1 MSPGRPRVIVI
12 IGAGFSGT
20 VLSTH
25 LLRLLPP
32 VPTRIV
38 LVERDATGGGGVAY
52 GSHSAAYLLN
62 VPAGRMS
69 AFTDDSAHL
78 VRFAQRHLPAADAET
93 YLPRGLYG
101 EYLSEVLGSARASA
115 AAGVGLEQLRGE
127 ASSIYSVDAE
137 GPVIVSVGTRQLL
150 ADQVVLACGDPAGA
164 SRSYAKD
171 LGTHPAYILHPYQQ
185 PVFQPSDRAALLI
198 GSGLTMADVAAVA
211 STQYPA
217 LRIVAI
223 SRHGLLPR
231 RQAAVTTPLLPA
243 TLQLGPRLI
252 GQPLRVMVHSVRQL
266 IASVEEQG
274 GDWREV
280 IGRVRE
286 VVPQIWQRLSVADRR
301 RFLRHV
307 RIHWDVHRHRM
318 PPATAD
324 RMQELLQSG
333 LLTLRAGSVVQL
345 CADGE
350 RIVALW
356 RPRGRYELQELWVD
370 RVVECSGADQRLPRT
385 TEKLWQ
391 QLLGDGVVTPDPN
404 GVGIHTGAHGALID
418 VHGRASTRLF
428 YLGPMLRAAHW
439 EATAVGELRVHA
451 RELAA
456 ALAGA
461 DRHPRARTR
470 ALEHMYMPAAT
481 GQFT

>member
-1 MSPGRPRVIVI
+1 VILV

-20 VLSTH
+20 VLVTH
-25 LLRLLPP
+25 LLRLLPA

-52 GSHSAAYLLN
+52 GAHSSPYLLN

-69 AFTDDSAHL
+69 AFSDDTAHL
-78 VRFAQRHLPAADAET
+78 VRFAQRRLPGADAET
-93 YLPRGLYG
+93 YLPRRLYG
-101 EYLSEVLGSARASA
+101 EYLSELLGSARASA
-115 AAGVGLEQLRGE
+115 AAGVSFEQLRGE
-127 ASSIYSVDAE
+127 ATSIYSVDAE

-164 SRSYAKD
+164 SRSYAQD
-171 LGTHPAYILHPYQQ
+171 LGAHPAYVLHPYQQ

-198 GSGLTMADVAAVA
+198 GSGLTMVDVVAAA
-211 STQYPA
+211 SAQYPT

-231 RQAAVTTPLLPA
+231 RQAAGTAPLLPA
-243 TLQLGPRLI
+243 TPQLGARLI
-252 GQPLRVMVHSVRQL
+252 GLPLRGLVHSVRQL

-280 IGRVRE
+280 IGRIRE

-324 RMQELLQSG
+324 RVQELLQSG
-333 LLTLRAGSVVQL
+333 RLTLRAGSIAQL

-385 TEKLWQ
+385 AEQLWK
-391 QLLGDGVVTPDPN
+391 QLLGAGVVTPDPN
-404 GVGIHTGAHGALID
+404 GVGIHTAVHGALID
-418 VHGRASTRLF
+418 THGRASTRLF
-428 YLGPMLRAAHW
+428 YLGPMLGKPPPSESCGCMHGSWRRLW
-439 EATAVGELRVHA
+439 SGPIGLSER
-451 RELAA
+451 
-456 ALAGA
+456 ALALSSICICL
-461 DRHPRARTR
+461 RR
-470 ALEHMYMPAAT
+470 EVN
-481 GQFT
+481 